1 MTAIYRWNGEY
12 FGFIAS
18 DRLYAADGTYL
29 GWIEGGQVRLNSGRF
44 LGENIE
50 DHYVLKRIVDC
61 PRAPKPPR
69 VAVPSS
75 PRAGKPRAAKDPLEG
90 WVDALDD
97 V

>member
-12 FGFIAS
+12 FGFLAD

-29 GWIEGGQVRLNSGRF
+29 GWSEDGQVWLNSGRF
-44 LGENIE
+44 LGEIVE
-50 DHYVLKRIVDC
+50 DHYLLKRIVDC
-61 PRAPKPPR
+61 PHAPKPPR
-69 VAVPSS
+69 VAVAGASRAGT
-75 PRAGKPRAAKDPLEG
+75 PRAPKNPLEG

>member
-12 FGFIAS
+12 FGFIAK

-29 GWIEGGQVRLNSGRF
+29 GWIEDGHARLTSGRF
-44 LGENIE
+44 LGEIVE

-61 PRAPKPPR
+61 PHAPKPPR
-69 VAVPSS
+69 VAVPGA
-75 PRAGKPRAAKDPLEG
+75 PRAGKRRAAKDPLEG